1 MRSNGLT
8 APSYSPVADLYPQV
22 AEALLVELRERG
34 VAAYTKPVETSSTV
48 GFDATD
54 FRVAVK
60 ERLYVDASASGA
72 VRELIAQTD
81 PAQDLDNDDL
91 AWARIVAGY
100 DAPVPPSAASW
111 PPEEDLGHSGDAR
124 TEANAEAPTLP
135 APAAPSAGVGPVE
148 THRAEETFIP
158 PEPPPLPHLAPSQQL
173 AWLGLAGG
181 PLLLLMAALFA
192 VTLPVWLSLAAVI
205 GFVGGFITLVATME
219 DRRDPDGG
227 SDDGAVV

>member
-8 APSYSPVADLYPQV
+8 AHSYSPVADVYPQV
-22 AEALLVELRERG
+22 ADALLIDLRQRG

-48 GFDATD
+48 GFDAAE

-60 ERLYVDASASGA
+60 ERLYVDASASVA

-100 DAPVPPSAASW
+100 DAPVTPATASW
-111 PPEEDLGHSGDAR
+111 PPQEDLDPSPDLQSATR
-124 TEANAEAPTLP
+124 AEEPSP
-135 APAAPSAGVGPVE
+135 PAAAVPRAASGPVE
-148 THRAEETFIP
+148 MHRADEAFVP
-158 PEPPPLPHLAPSQQL
+158 PEPPPLPHLKPAQQL

-205 GFVGGFITLVATME
+205 GFVGGFIALVATME
-219 DRRDPDGG
+219 DRSDPDGG